1 MRSKRTNK
9 RKNILRV
16 LVVLSMLMAIILTA
30 CGSNKVA
37 LSSSEE
43 ETTKVEETES
53 TVPAKNEIEEVATPE
68 PTVEATP
75 ESTPEPTLDM
85 ESTLPGVEWI
95 QTFDGIVDEP
105 KLIVFNDETNK
116 KIILENWEE
125 VEFYD
130 EDTLAIYI
138 PKDRGKITD
147 DFISESYEEIEY
159 YDNIVTFR
167 KIPSIISR
175 GGYSSARFIDIEF
188 DGNPMRLYYSLKLM
202 G

>member
-1 MRSKRTNK
+1 MNK
-9 RKNILRV
+9 AIHRNNLILAIVVTFLIEV
-16 LVVLSMLMAIILTA
+16 LCTA
-30 CGSNKVA
+30 CSANVSQSADVEKEVVRV
-37 LSSSEE
+37 
-43 ETTKVEETES
+43 ETKDETIA
-53 TVPAKNEIEEVATPE
+53 VEEVAEVE
-68 PTVEATP
+68 P
-75 ESTPEPTLDM
+75 TPEPTLEPTPELTLDM
-85 ESTLPGVEWI
+85 NSTLPGVEWV

-116 KIILENWEE
+116 KVILENWGE

-130 EDTLAIYI
+130 DDTLALYI
-138 PKDRGKITD
+138 PRNRGKITD
-147 DFISESYEEIEY
+147 DFISESYEEIAY

-188 DGNPMRLYYSLKLM
+188 DGSPMRLYYSLKLM